1 MAAASTV
8 FAERGIIGA
17 SVEEICETA
26 GFTRGA
32 FYSNF
37 ASKDELVLA
46 LLQHELESQ
55 YAAAQAAIASVTTS
69 ARSGRDPA
77 TAIATALE
85 TFESAGRMDREWI
98 LTQQELLLH
107 AARQPE
113 VRESYLQFSEAYVEQ
128 FGSLIWEGLH
138 AARIEFTIP
147 FENAVA
153 LLTSCHQQDH
163 VDALLHGRPVDVSR
177 LRMLLNAITRPASS
191 ATSVR
196 SAGDR

>member
-1 MAAASTV
+1 MAAASAV

-55 YAAAQAAIASVTTS
+55 YTAAQAAIASVTAS
-69 ARSGRDPA
+69 AGAGGDPA
-77 TAIATALE
+77 TLIATALE
-85 TFESAGRMDREWI
+85 VFESAGRMDREWI

-147 FENAVA
+147 FEDAVA

-163 VDALLHGRPVDVSR
+163 VDALLHGRPNDVSR

-191 ATSVR
+191 TSPARPGV
-196 SAGDR
+196 DE